1 MVLLVEFDVG
11 RVVALAQ
18 LLPVAVDEQAEM
30 GELGGLPIEGLV
42 QLGVLWCGN
51 KPLLR
56 GGGGGIRSAELS
68 QGRGRR
74 LTAPRMTWVIF
85 MWWSSTTLAKW

>member
-1 MVLLVEFDVG
+1 VVFLVEFDVG

-18 LLPVAVDEQAEM
+18 LLPAAIDEQAEM
-30 GELGGLPIEGLV
+30 AELGGFPIEGLV
-42 QLGVLWCGN
+42 QLGVFWCGN

-56 GGGGGIRSAELS
+56 GGRIRSAELS
-68 QGRGRR
+68 QGRDHR
-74 LTAPRMTWVIF
+74 LTAPRMTWVIS